1 MCDLHRTA
9 NGEQQHQGCGF
20 LCLLV
25 LLSRLI
31 SSEDLLLTLSKCLK
45 SVGIECIL
53 LLSQQVTARRA
64 QAYGRAVS

>member
-31 SSEDLLLTLSKCLK
+31 SSVLVTLPKCLK

-64 QAYGRAVS
+64 RAYGRAVS